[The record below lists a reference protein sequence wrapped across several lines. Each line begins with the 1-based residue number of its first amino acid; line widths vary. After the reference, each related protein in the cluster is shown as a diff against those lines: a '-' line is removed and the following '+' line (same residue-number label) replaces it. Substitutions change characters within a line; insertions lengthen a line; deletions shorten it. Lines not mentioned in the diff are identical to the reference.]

1 LQIGGAGVNTQQ
13 VKNIVLT
20 ASLVL
25 NVVLGASMFWL
36 GAQASQAMFRYIGEA
51 AGERI
56 SIQEKILKDLESGDR
71 KKIEDLKENLRWDID
86 AQKRIRYKAQ
96 TGAIK

>member
-1 LQIGGAGVNTQQ
+1 MNTQQ
-13 VKNIVLT
+13 VKNVVLT

-36 GAQASQAMFRYIGEA
+36 GVQARQAMMKFVADA

-56 SIQEKILKDLESGDR
+56 AIQEKILKDLESPG
-71 KKIEDLKENLRWDID
+71 KKALEELKENLRWDID
-86 AQKRIRYKAQ
+86 AQNRIRYKVD
-96 TGAIK
+96 TEKK